1 MSGAPTG
8 KPADR
13 NGSAELPPTI
23 IETGAAA
30 LEGLVPPDLRE
41 EAVQRVLS
49 AVTNVS
55 IRQTSIETQFSGH
68 IPPPSMIEHYERIHP
83 GLADRL
89 MTMAERAQQA
99 EIDST
104 NDVNRRTDRYQLLAL
119 GAGCIGLVAI
129 LAVATFL
136 ALHGHDWVAAG
147 VLGIGVSGIVATLVN
162 APSRGGK
169 RRLDDPP
176 PETER

>member
-13 NGSAELPPTI
+13 DGSAEIQPTI

-30 LEGLVPPDLRE
+30 LEGLVPPDIQE
-41 EAVQRVLS
+41 EAAKRVLS
-49 AVTNVS
+49 AVTSVS
-55 IRQTSIETQFSGH
+55 VRQTSIETQFSGH

-119 GAGCIGLVAI
+119 AAGGIGLLSI

-147 VLGIGVSGIVATLVN
+147 VLGIGVSGIIATLVN
-162 APSRGGK
+162 APSRREK
-169 RRLDDPP
+169 RRLDAPP
-176 PETER
+176 PETGS